1 MPDYATTSSWFNWAV
16 FVAAFVYLL
25 VTLRPVD
32 WGAIW
37 QSLGMT
43 VLLLT
48 FGFGI
53 GALMGDG
60 DLQTMLLLKNGRM
73 EEISVAGGYA
83 FLLYAI
89 LAMPIVLIKQAIAN
103 LKRRRHSPNETEST
117 S

>member
-1 MPDYATTSSWFNWAV
+1 MPDYATTSFWFNWAV
-16 FVAAFVYLL
+16 FAAASVYLL

-32 WGAIW
+32 WGAIR

-43 VLLLT
+43 VLLLV

-53 GALMGDG
+53 GALLGDG
-60 DLQTMLLLKNGRM
+60 DLQTMILLKNGRM
-73 EEISVAGGYA
+73 EEVCTAGGYA

-89 LAMPIVLIKQAIAN
+89 LTTPFVLIKHAVDA
-103 LKRRRHSPNETEST
+103 LKRRRHSPNETEPT